1 MRTKA
6 VEANRLVMLLGLILI
21 LAPLLGVPA
30 SAKAKKEKP
39 RLGSAPAV
47 LWREPDDIASRNLFY
62 GAGGKAHEPQGP
74 FVYEKENLS
83 GVNPK
88 FEVRDSAGVKWGVKM
103 GNEARPEVAAGR
115 LVWAVGYFT
124 DEYYY
129 LPEITFTQAPALHRG
144 NQMIKNDKV
153 LGVRMKRYNKGDHKV
168 GSWHWDRN
176 PFAGSKELNGLRIMM
191 ELICNTDLKPE
202 HLVIHDVDHLEQRY
216 YLKDLG
222 GSFGKAGLGF
232 TRTKGVLRDYQE
244 RPLIRRVSGD
254 YVDFWRFKHIPRRD
268 ARWIGGWLSR
278 LSDEQIKDAFRAGGF
293 SPSEVN
299 GFAAKVRQ
307 KINELEKL

>member
-1 MRTKA
+1 MRTKP
-6 VEANRLVMLLGLILI
+6 VKANRAVMLLALIFI
-21 LAPLLGVPA
+21 LAPLMGVPT

-47 LWREPDDIASRNLFY
+47 LWREPDDIASRDLFY
-62 GAGGKAHEPQGP
+62 GSGGKTHEPQGP
-74 FVYEKENLS
+74 FVYEKENLN

-88 FEVRDSAGVKWGVKM
+88 FDVRDSAGVRWGVKM
-103 GNEARPEVAAGR
+103 GDEARPEVAAGR
-115 LVWAVGYFT
+115 LVSAVGYFT

-129 LPEITFTQAPALHRG
+129 LPEIKFTQAPVLHRG

-153 LGVRMKRYNKGDHKV
+153 SGVRLKRYNKGDHKI
-168 GSWHWDRN
+168 GYWRWDSN
-176 PFAGSKELNGLRIMM
+176 PFAGTRELNGLRIMM

-202 HLVIHDVDHLEQRY
+202 HLVIYDVNHVEQRY
-216 YLKDLG
+216 YIKDLG

-244 RPLIRRVSGD
+244 RPLIRRASGN
-254 YVDFWRFKHIPRRD
+254 YVDFWNFKHIPRAD
-268 ARWIGGWLSR
+268 ARWIGGWLAR

-293 SPSEVN
+293 SSSEVN
-299 GFAAKVRQ
+299 GFSAKVRQ
-307 KINELEKL
+307 KINELNKL

>member
-6 VEANRLVMLLGLILI
+6 LQANRVVMRLALIFI
-21 LAPLLGVPA
+21 LAPLLAVPT

-39 RLGSAPAV
+39 GLGNAPAV

-62 GAGGKAHEPQGP
+62 GSGGKEHEPQGKL
-74 FVYEKENLS
+74 VYEKENLM

-129 LPEITFTQAPALHRG
+129 LPEINFTEPPALHRG
-144 NQMIKNDKV
+144 TKMIKDGKV
-153 LGVRMKRYNKGDHKV
+153 LGVRLKRYNKGDRKIGH
-168 GSWHWDRN
+168 WHWDSN
-176 PFAGSKELNGLRIMM
+176 PFAGTRELNGLRIMM

-202 HLVIHDVDHLEQRY
+202 HLVIYDVNHVEQRY
-216 YLKDLG
+216 YIKDLG

-244 RPLIRRVSGD
+244 RPLIRRDSGD
-254 YVDFWRFKHIPRRD
+254 YVDFWHFTHIPRAD

-293 SPSEVN
+293 SPSEVD

-307 KINELEKL
+307 KIDELNKL

>member
-1 MRTKA
+1 
-6 VEANRLVMLLGLILI
+6 MLLALTFL
-21 LAPLLGVPA
+21 LAVLSGTPL

-39 RLGSAPAV
+39 RVGSAPAV
-47 LWREPDDIASRNLFY
+47 LWREPVDIATRNLFY
-62 GAGGKAHEPQGP
+62 GQGGKEHEPQGKL
-74 FVYEKENLS
+74 VYEKENLQ

-88 FEVRDSAGVKWGVKM
+88 FDVRDSAGVKWGVKL
-103 GNEARPEVAAGR
+103 GDEARPEVAAGR

-129 LPEITFTQAPALHRG
+129 LPEINFTRPPALHRG
-144 NQMIKNDKV
+144 TEMIKNGKV
-153 LGVRMKRYNKGDHKV
+153 VGVRLKRYNKRDHKI
-168 GSWHWDRN
+168 GYWSWNHN

-202 HLVIHDVDHLEQRY
+202 HLVIYDVNHVEQRY
-216 YLKDLG
+216 YIKDLG

-232 TRTKGVLRDYQE
+232 TRTKGVLRDYQQ
-244 RPLIRRVSGD
+244 RPLIRRVSGN
-254 YVDFWRFKHIPRRD
+254 YVDFWYFKHIPKAD

-299 GFAAKVRQ
+299 GFAAKVRK
-307 KINELEKL
+307 KINELNKL